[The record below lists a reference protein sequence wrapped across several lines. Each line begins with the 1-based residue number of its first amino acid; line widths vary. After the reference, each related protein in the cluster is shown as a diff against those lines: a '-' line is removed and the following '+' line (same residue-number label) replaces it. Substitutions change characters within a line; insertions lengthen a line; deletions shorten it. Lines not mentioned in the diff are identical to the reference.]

1 MYDFL
6 SSEKYLLLRQVVQLW
21 LMFIGLLVLVKYHV
35 PNRTA
40 HNIINLALAL
50 GSIAEFIAIVY
61 ISVHY
66 VF

>member
-21 LMFIGLLVLVKYHV
+21 LMFIGLLVLLKYHI
-35 PNRTA
+35 PNRTL
-40 HNIINLALAL
+40 HNIVNIALAV
-50 GSIAEFIAIVY
+50 GSVVEFAAIIY

>member
-6 SSEKYLLLRQVVQLW
+6 SSEKYLLLRQVIQLW
-21 LMFIGLLVLVKYHV
+21 LMFIGLLVLLKYHI
-35 PNRTA
+35 PNRTV
-40 HNIINLALAL
+40 HNVINLTLAL
-50 GSIAEFIAIVY
+50 GSVVEFVAIVY

>member
-21 LMFIGLLVLVKYHV
+21 LMFIGLLVLLKYHI
-35 PNRTA
+35 PNRIL
-40 HNIINLALAL
+40 HNIVNIALAI
-50 GSIAEFIAIVY
+50 GSVVEFVAIIY

>member
-21 LMFIGLLVLVKYHV
+21 LMFIGLLVLLKYHI
-35 PNRTA
+35 PNRTL
-40 HNIINLALAL
+40 HNIVNIALAV
-50 GSIAEFIAIVY
+50 GSVIEFAAIIY